1 MTTQTTLPLFIGTDK
16 AKVIACLLQYDETD
30 IQRGIPLKGRFTG
43 VLYDWNDLI
52 EIINKGA
59 HKIFATV
66 EKGRLYEM
74 SALDRNGEFTL
85 VPSSA

>member
-1 MTTQTTLPLFIGTDK
+1 MTTQATLPLFSGTDK
-16 AKVIACLLQYDETD
+16 AEVIACLLQYDETD

-43 VLYDWNDLI
+43 VLYEWNDLI
-52 EIINKGA
+52 EMINKGA
-59 HKIFATV
+59 PKILATG

-74 SALDRNGEFTL
+74 SALDRNGKFTL